1 MKNFSE
7 VKWNWE
13 RQPEEGEHAIT
24 CNVGFKN
31 PETGLS
37 DETSFDMKIETA
49 EEELK
54 DLFDEF
60 CEENDSLRTS
70 KSSISMWSILRPL
83 LTSWRD
89 EYG

>member
-7 VKWNWE
+7 AKWNWE

-31 PETGLS
+31 PETGLG

-60 CEENDSLRTS
+60 CEENDFSEDVEILYIDVVDFAA
-70 KSSISMWSILRPL
+70 SI
-83 LTSWRD
+83 D
-89 EYG
+89 ELEG

>member
-7 VKWNWE
+7 VEWNWE

-60 CEENDSLRTS
+60 CEENDFSEDVEILYIDVVDFAA
-70 KSSISMWSILRPL
+70 SI
-83 LTSWRD
+83 D
-89 EYG
+89 ELEG

>member
-1 MKNFSE
+1 MKNFPE

-31 PETGLS
+31 PKTGLS

-60 CEENDSLRTS
+60 CEENDFSEDVEILYIDVVDFAA
-70 KSSISMWSILRPL
+70 SI
-83 LTSWRD
+83 D
-89 EYG
+89 ELEG

>member
-7 VKWNWE
+7 VEWNWE

-31 PETGLS
+31 PETELS
-37 DETSFDMKIETA
+37 DETSFDIKIETA

-60 CEENDSLRTS
+60 CEENDFSEDVEILYIDVVDFAA
-70 KSSISMWSILRPL
+70 SI
-83 LTSWRD
+83 D
-89 EYG
+89 ELEG

>member
-7 VKWNWE
+7 AKWNWE

-31 PETGLS
+31 PETGRS
-37 DETSFDMKIETA
+37 DETSFDIKIETA

-60 CEENDSLRTS
+60 CEENDFSEDVEILYIDVVDFAA
-70 KSSISMWSILRPL
+70 SI
-83 LTSWRD
+83 D
-89 EYG
+89 ELEG

>member
-31 PETGLS
+31 PETGLN
-37 DETSFDMKIETA
+37 DETSFDMEIETA
-49 EEELK
+49 KEELK

-60 CEENDSLRTS
+60 CEENDFSEDVEILYIDVVDFAA
-70 KSSISMWSILRPL
+70 SI
-83 LTSWRD
+83 D
-89 EYG
+89 ELEG